1 MQFEV
6 SVDASL
12 LLVILLCTAVAL
24 MSAGTATRNTTTA
37 ISNDEKS
44 PDRKRDA

>member
-12 LLVILLCTAVAL
+12 SLVILLCTAVAL
-24 MSAGTATRNTTTA
+24 MSTGTATLITTTG
-37 ISNDEKS
+37 IFNDEKF
-44 PDRKRDA
+44 PDRKRDV